1 MTDPD
6 QFRPDD
12 LLIAT
17 VAGLLAFMITLG
29 LRAAFGT

>member
-6 QFRPDD
+6 QPRPDD

-29 LRAAFGT
+29 LKSVFGS